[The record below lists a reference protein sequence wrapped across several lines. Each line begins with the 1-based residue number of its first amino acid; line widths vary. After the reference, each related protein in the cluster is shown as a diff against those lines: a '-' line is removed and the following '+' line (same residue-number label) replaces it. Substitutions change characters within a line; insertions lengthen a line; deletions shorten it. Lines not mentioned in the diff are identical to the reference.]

1 MERNNLEAILNKYA
15 KIVVKQAKANLVSEG
30 KAGALSESIT
40 YKLETEANAFL
51 LDFLMEDYA
60 PFVDEGVQGSNPS
73 GIYKN
78 NPNKTGVQRAPL
90 SKFKYT
96 TKMPPAKVFDKWSI
110 KKGIAPRIEKGK
122 AGAGQFL
129 PRKSVNFSI
138 AKSIFFQGIYPTYFF
153 SKPFNSNLV
162 ILDEGL
168 LDAFALDVEDAIIL
182 GTNN

>member
-60 PFVDEGVQGSNPS
+60 PFVDEGVKGSNPA

-78 NPNKTGVQRAPL
+78 NPDKTGVQRAPL

-110 KKGIAPRIEKGK
+110 KKGVAPRNKK
-122 AGAGQFL
+122 GQFL

-138 AKSIFFQGIYPTYFF
+138 ARSIFFQGIYPTYFF

>member
-1 MERNNLEAILNKYA
+1 MEKNNIEAVLNKYA
-15 KIVVKQAKANLVSEG
+15 KIVVKQAKANLISEG

-40 YKLETEANAFL
+40 YELETEASGFL

-122 AGAGQFL
+122 KGAGQFL

-168 LDAFALDVEDAIIL
+168 LDAFALDIENAIIL
-182 GTNN
+182 GTK